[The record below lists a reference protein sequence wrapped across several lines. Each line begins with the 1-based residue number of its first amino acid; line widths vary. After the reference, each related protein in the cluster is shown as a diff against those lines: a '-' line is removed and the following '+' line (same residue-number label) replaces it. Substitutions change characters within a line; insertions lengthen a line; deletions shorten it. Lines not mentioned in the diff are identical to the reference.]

1 MDAIECIMT
10 RRTTRSFKPD
20 MPTDE
25 EIGMVVEA
33 ARYAPSGMSRQTW
46 HFTVI
51 RNAGW
56 LQRMNERV
64 YSYVNAESKGNNLDR
79 NGAKGYSCNYHSPVF
94 IVISADPQ
102 YATSRDDCACAAEN
116 MFLAAHAI
124 GLGACWINQLG
135 RENCEKVR
143 DLLTE
148 AGVPETD
155 TVYACCALGYPDAP
169 PAPRKPRSDSVR
181 YYD

>member
-10 RRTTRSFKPD
+10 RRSCRSFKPD

-25 EIGMVVEA
+25 EINVVLEA

-46 HFTVI
+46 HFVVV
-51 RNAGW
+51 RNVGW
-56 LQRMNERV
+56 LDRMNERV
-64 YSYVNAESKGNNLDR
+64 FSIVNAQSKESNLDR
-79 NGAKGYSCNYHSPVF
+79 NGSKGYSCNYHSPVF
-94 IVISADPQ
+94 IIVSADPQ
-102 YATSRDDCACAAEN
+102 YGTSEDDCACALEN

-135 RENCEKVR
+135 KGNCELLR

-155 TVYACCALGYPDAP
+155 KVYGCCALGYPSAP
-169 PAPRKPRSDSVR
+169 PSPRKPRSDSVI
-181 YYD
+181 YFD